1 MTQQDCPIDSRALCA
16 ELLQELEHP
25 SSWDYQ
31 QVLKDQ
37 ALAVLDDISD
47 RLDAAHENVIRRALE
62 QLPDAK

>member
-1 MTQQDCPIDSRALCA
+1 MTDFRALCA

-37 ALAVLDDISD
+37 AIAVLDDVSN

-62 QLPDAK
+62 QLPDNE